1 MDVTL
6 EVDGQTHD
14 LSLAKAKDGGWAVES
29 AGDAMQARLERNGT
43 GVLVRIGGRTL
54 HVELAKDGTARIDGK
69 PVPYRIQSVTGTAV
83 AGASGPGHALHVRPP
98 MNGKLESVRVKPGQ
112 QVAKGDVLFVLEA
125 MKMHNEVKAPVA
137 GKVAAIHLA
146 AGATVEPKQVVLD
159 LEPL

>member
-6 EVDGQTHD
+6 DVDGQTHD
-14 LSLAKAKDGGWAVES
+14 LRLAKAKGGGWSVE
-29 AGDAMQARLERNGT
+29 AGGEGMEARLERNGT

-54 HVELAKDGTARIDGK
+54 HVEVARDGSARIDGK
-69 PVPYRIQSVTGTAV
+69 PVAYRIQSVAGTAV
-83 AGASGPGHALHVRPP
+83 AGASGPGHATHVRPP
-98 MNGKLESVRVKPGQ
+98 MNGKLESIRVKPGQ

-137 GKVAAIHLA
+137 GKVAAVHLA
-146 AGATVEPKQVVLD
+146 AGATVEPRQVVLD